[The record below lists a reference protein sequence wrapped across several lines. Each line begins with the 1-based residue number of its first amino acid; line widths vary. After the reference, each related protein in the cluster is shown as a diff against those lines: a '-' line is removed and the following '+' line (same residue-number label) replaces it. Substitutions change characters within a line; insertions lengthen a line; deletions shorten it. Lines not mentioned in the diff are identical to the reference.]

1 LQRQKICGKNVG
13 TIIPR
18 YFLARLRSAD
28 YFYFIMYFRRKKSPS
43 GIVLQ
48 LLESYRNAEGKPCN
62 QVVVSLGNAK
72 MPENH
77 WNVISKSVEQH
88 LYGYQELIPLERTEE
103 DRKWIDLIAKRV
115 QREGR
120 WIPAARRSRKDKSG
134 EKDRSA
140 NCSETINGVLINQ
153 VSHTHTTS
161 LGPTLL
167 GLRVWENLGLPELL
181 SSLGFNKKQCDSA
194 AVTVVNR
201 LVDPVTENFL
211 QEHWLPNS
219 AMPDLLGENTLKGTK
234 DRFYRCSDKL
244 LNNQGAIER
253 HLRKSQASHFNLT
266 RTLVLY
272 DLTNTHFE
280 GECKS
285 NRKAKRGKNKQ
296 KRNDCCQVVVGM
308 MLDEFGFEL
317 GHKTFEGNLNDSKSL
332 VEMVELLGN
341 ISSEDDNLN
350 SSVKPLVIVDAGVA
364 TKENLKRLHAEDY
377 NYLVN
382 DSRRKRSAYRDDFNE
397 DNGFAKIPDRFKN
410 GREKPPVK
418 VKIIEETVIERKNIE
433 EQHADGRITV
443 HERKTVRKEHLVLC
457 KSDARRNKELA
468 IVSNAEK
475 RFLQQLDELSE
486 RIDSGRL
493 EETIKIERAIGRIK
507 AKHTRASCF
516 YKVTLITES
525 SSEGVS
531 ESVQTKSKNKIS
543 VSVAAK
549 PVLKWQRDDQR
560 YNNSHDLLGCYVLRT
575 DRLDLTAEQYWQL
588 YIGLTYA
595 EDGFRELKTNLGL
608 RPNHHRIEGRVDGH
622 IFISILAY
630 HLLRH
635 ILYTLR
641 LTGDN
646 RSWQTIRQILE
657 THCYTTIIMPTVT
670 GQLYRLRKPG
680 IPEECQQQIYDQF
693 AISINGLPTSKI
705 IVDQRRLCSDPKMG
719 SLNCNNLQHI
729 MRKSG

>member
-1 LQRQKICGKNVG
+1 
-13 TIIPR
+13 
-18 YFLARLRSAD
+18 
-28 YFYFIMYFRRKKSPS
+28 MYFRRKKSPS

-48 LLESYRNAEGKPCN
+48 LLESYRDIEGKPCN
-62 QVVVSLGNAK
+62 QVVVSLGDAK
-72 MPENH
+72 IPEKL
-77 WNVISKSVEQH
+77 WNVISKSVERH
-88 LYGYQELIPLERTEE
+88 LYGDQELIPLEITAN
-103 DRKWIDLIAKRV
+103 DRKWIDSILKRV

-120 WIPAARRSRKDKSG
+120 WSPAARKSRKNKPQEKNKSAMS
-134 EKDRSA
+134 D
-140 NCSETINGVLINQ
+140 ETIDGVLINR

-167 GLRVWENLGLPELL
+167 GLTVWETLGMPQFL

-201 LVDPVTENFL
+201 LVEPVTENFL
-211 QEHWLPNS
+211 QENWLPNS
-219 AMPDLLGENTLKGTK
+219 AMPDLLGETILKGTK
-234 DRFYRCSDKL
+234 DRFYGVSDKL
-244 LNNQGAIER
+244 LRYQGAIEH
-253 HLRKSQASHFNLT
+253 HLREAQASHFNLT

-285 NRKAKRGKNKQ
+285 NPKAKHGKNKQ

-308 MLDEFGFEL
+308 VLDEFGFEL

-332 VEMVELLGN
+332 VEMIELLGN
-341 ISSEDDNLN
+341 ISSEDENLA
-350 SSVKPLVIVDAGVA
+350 STIKPLIIVDAGVA
-364 TKENLKRLHAEDY
+364 TKENLKRLHTEGY

-382 DSRRKRSAYRDDFNE
+382 DSRRKRSAYRDAFN
-397 DNGFAKIPDRFKN
+397 DNRGFTKIPDRFKN
-410 GREKPPVK
+410 GKEKSPVK
-418 VKIIEETVIERKNIE
+418 VKIIEETLTEKKVAE
-433 EQHADGRITV
+433 EPHSDRSSPMNE
-443 HERKTVRKEHLVLC
+443 HETIRKEHLVLC

-475 RFLQQLDELSE
+475 RFLQQLEELSE
-486 RIDSGRL
+486 RIDKGRL
-493 EETIKIERAIGRIK
+493 KDTVKIERAIGRIR

-516 YKVTLITES
+516 YQVTLVTKHPSDPS
-525 SSEGVS
+525 SK
-531 ESVQTKSKNKIS
+531 SVQKNPENKKKTPDS
-543 VSVAAK
+543 AAVK
-549 PVLKWQRDDQR
+549 LILKWQRDDQR
-560 YNNSHDLLGCYVLRT
+560 YNDSHDLLGCYVLRT

-608 RPNHHRIEGRVDGH
+608 RPNHHRVEWRVDGH

-646 RSWQTIRQILE
+646 RAWPTIRQVLE
-657 THCYTTIIMPTVT
+657 THCYTTIMIPTVS

-680 IPEECQQQIYDQF
+680 KPEECQQQIYDQF
-693 AISINGLPTSKI
+693 EISIKGLPTSKI
-705 IVDQRRLCSDPKMG
+705 VVNQSSIL
-719 SLNCNNLQHI
+719 
-729 MRKSG
+729 

>member
-1 LQRQKICGKNVG
+1 
-13 TIIPR
+13 
-18 YFLARLRSAD
+18 
-28 YFYFIMYFRRKKSPS
+28 M
-43 GIVLQ
+43 Q

-62 QVVVSLGNAK
+62 QVVVSLGNTT
-72 MPENH
+72 MPEER
-77 WNVISKSVEQH
+77 WSVISKSVERH
-88 LYGYQELIPLERTEE
+88 LYGYQELIPMELAAG
-103 DRKWIDLIAKRV
+103 DRQWIDSIVKRV

-120 WIPAARRSRKDKSG
+120 WSPAARRSRKDKPQKKSKSATSG
-134 EKDRSA
+134 E
-140 NCSETINGVLINQ
+140 TIDGVLVNEI
-153 VSHTHTTS
+153 SHTHTTS

-167 GLRVWENLGLPELL
+167 GVRVWENLRMPDLL

-194 AVTVVNR
+194 AATVVNR

-211 QEHWLPNS
+211 QENWLPNS
-219 AMPDLLGENTLKGTK
+219 AMPDLFGEDILKGTK
-234 DRFYRCSDKL
+234 NRFYRLSDKL
-244 LNNQGAIER
+244 LDNQAAIER
-253 HLRKSQASHFNLT
+253 HLREAQASHFNLT

-285 NRKAKRGKNKQ
+285 NRKAKHGKNKQ

-332 VEMVELLGN
+332 IEMVELLGK
-341 ISSEDDNLN
+341 ISSEDEHLA
-350 SSVKPLVIVDAGVA
+350 SSVKPLIIIDAGVA
-364 TKENLKRLHAEDY
+364 TKGNLQLLHAEGY

-382 DSRRKRSAYRDDFNE
+382 DSRRKRSAYRNDFNE
-397 DNGFAKIPDRFKN
+397 DSGFVKVPDRFKN

-418 VKIIEETVIERKNIE
+418 VKIIEETVTEKKGVE
-433 EQHADGRITV
+433 EQHPDRSATM
-443 HERKTVRKEHLVLC
+443 HEHELPRKEHLVLC

-475 RFLQQLDELSE
+475 RFLQQLNELSE
-486 RIDSGRL
+486 RIDKGRL
-493 EETIKIERAIGRIK
+493 KDTAKIERAIGRIR
-507 AKHTRASCF
+507 AKHTRAACF
-516 YKVTLITES
+516 YQVTLSTKKTKKQS
-525 SSEGVS
+525 S
-531 ESVQTKSKNKIS
+531 ESVKTKPKSKKKIS
-543 VSVAAK
+543 ASATAN

-560 YNNSHDLLGCYVLRT
+560 YNDSHDLLGCYVLRT

-588 YIGLTYA
+588 YMGLTYA

-608 RPNHHRIEGRVDGH
+608 RPNHHRIESRVDGH

-646 RSWQTIRQILE
+646 RSWQTIHQVLE
-657 THCYTTIIMPTVT
+657 THCYTTIMMPTVS
-670 GQLYRLRKPG
+670 GLLYRLRKPG

-693 AISINGLPTSKI
+693 SISIKGLSTSRI
-705 IVDQRRLCSDPKMG
+705 VVDQVSTL
-719 SLNCNNLQHI
+719 
-729 MRKSG
+729 